1 MYRSIGLLIS
11 LLALSVVFATSAAAA
26 DFTNCRG
33 TAISPPSINSPT
45 DLACYEFNNS
55 DAETESGLFFV
66 RAVSALI
73 TLDPDTLSAGVP
85 GAGPPTEVDLMH
97 CPGGVKAATGSFT
110 CEPVRVITGA
120 SLTGLAGISG
130 VQNRSIRVGP
140 GAYYIDVIV
149 EAAAGDTAVVAI
161 QGE

>member
-33 TAISPPSINSPT
+33 TAISPPSINSSK

-73 TLDPDTLSAGVP
+73 TLDPDTLTAGVQ
-85 GAGPPTEVDLMH
+85 AAQVDVMH